1 MPKKKS
7 QKSLEKWGKE
17 KWRTSDGSPS
27 KGKKR
32 YLPDKAWDK
41 LSAAE
46 KRATNKKK
54 AAGNRAGKQFVKN
67 TKAAAKASKSV
78 RSKKK

>member
-1 MPKKKS
+1 MAKKKP

-41 LSAAE
+41 LSASE
-46 KRATNKKK
+46 KAATNRKK
-54 AAGNRAGKQFVKN
+54 AAGNRKGKQFVKN
-67 TKAAAKASKSV
+67 TKSAAKASKSV
-78 RSKKK
+78 RNKKK

>member
-1 MPKKKS
+1 MPKKKP

-17 KWRTSDGSPS
+17 KWRTSDKSPS

-54 AAGNRAGKQFVKN
+54 AAGDRKGKQHVKN